1 MVGRFS
7 SPILAIV
14 AAALLSACG
23 DSLGS
28 QLQQTEGVGLSAGL
42 AKDQKTGRVPREAD
56 VFTAAA
62 TPGNS
67 AYKIGPQDVIEISVF
82 KVPDLSRAVQV
93 ADNGMVNLPLI
104 GDVTAAGK
112 TAQEVERELVK
123 KYGQK
128 YLQSPQVTVSV
139 REYNSQRVTI
149 EGAVKKPGVYPI
161 RGKASLLQFI
171 ATAEG
176 LNDSADSM
184 VLVFRQIN
192 GKRSAAKFDM
202 SAIRSG
208 TAADPAILSGDVIVA
223 SSSVLKETFNTILKA
238 LPLAGVFALL

>member
-1 MVGRFS
+1 
-7 SPILAIV
+7 
-14 AAALLSACG
+14 
-23 DSLGS
+23 
-28 QLQQTEGVGLSAGL
+28 
-42 AKDQKTGRVPREAD
+42 
-56 VFTAAA
+56 
-62 TPGNS
+62 
-67 AYKIGPQDVIEISVF
+67 
-82 KVPDLSRAVQV
+82 
-93 ADNGMVNLPLI
+93 
-104 GDVTAAGK
+104 
-112 TAQEVERELVK
+112 EVERELVK

-238 LPLAGVFALL
+238 LPLAG